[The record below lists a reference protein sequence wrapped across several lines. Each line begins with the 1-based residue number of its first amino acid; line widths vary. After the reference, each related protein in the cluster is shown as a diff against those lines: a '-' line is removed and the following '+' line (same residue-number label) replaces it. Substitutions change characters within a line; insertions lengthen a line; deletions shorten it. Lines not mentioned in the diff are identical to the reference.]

1 MKLSKMALI
10 LPFNPIHKQTK
21 PSFWS
26 KIKQFWEL
34 MFDASIALP
43 ELQVWSKRDRWGN
56 TLWSACDP
64 LTGRSIS
71 HITEEQ
77 MRIWIE
83 QQYR

>member
-1 MKLSKMALI
+1 MKLSQRELI
-10 LPFNPIHKQTK
+10 LPFKEIDTK
-21 PSFWS
+21 NQPSFWS
-26 KIKQFWEL
+26 KIKQLWEL
-34 MFDASIALP
+34 LFQTSLVP

-56 TLWSACDP
+56 TLWSAYDP

-71 HITEEQ
+71 QITEEQ

>member
-1 MKLSKMALI
+1 MKLSQMELI
-10 LPFNPIHKQTK
+10 LPFKPIDKRNK

-26 KIKQFWEL
+26 RIEQLWEL
-34 MFDASIALP
+34 MFESSIGLR
-43 ELQVWSKRDRWGN
+43 ELQVSSERDRWGN
-56 TLWSACDP
+56 TLWSAYDP

-71 HITEEQ
+71 QITEEQ